1 MVLAHHLSVTW
12 LVTAVYK
19 EFSKPSNKKANN
31 PIKNEQKI
39 WIDTS
44 HMHTQIP
51 LAVSTWK
58 TSATS
63 SATNKMQIKTVKRYH
78 YT

>member
-58 TSATS
+58 QAQHHQQLT
-63 SATNKMQIKTVKRYH
+63 KCKLKL
-78 YT
+78 